1 MNLTF
6 SFCSRRSTVS
16 VKVPVTDSGQCQYL
30 EKTSYSGPGET
41 LRWGIYSLSVL
52 IPNNHPI
59 FKFRFVPSPALQTQS
74 IS

>member
-16 VKVPVTDSGQCQYL
+16 VKVPVTDSGQWQHL
-30 EKTSYSGPGET
+30 EKTNYSGPGET
-41 LRWGIYSLSVL
+41 LRWGIYSVL
-52 IPNNHPI
+52 IPNNQRI
-59 FKFRFVPSPALQTQS
+59 FKFRFVLSPALQMQS